1 MRLCLEEMK
10 QDQRIIITID
20 YHWLPCCLPNLWAF
34 TIACYDTVIIEERE
48 STVKN
53 VLRPKIGDYFSGG
66 LMEHGLFCPSISH
79 THP

>member
-34 TIACYDTVIIEERE
+34 TIACYSHHRGARGSER
-48 STVKN
+48 VKN
-53 VLRPKIGDYFSGG
+53 VLRRKIGDYFSGG
-66 LMEHGLFCPSISH
+66 LMEHGLLVTNIH
-79 THP
+79 